1 MNKEMSNKC
10 KQKESGM
17 TILISDRV
25 ELKVKSTKQNKEE
38 HRGVIKDNL
47 WGRNNHHKPA
57 CSIKT

>member
-1 MNKEMSNKC
+1 MSNKC

-47 WGRNNHHKPA
+47 
-57 CSIKT
+57 